1 MGGDFLWKFAK
12 ILWWQNFFLQLW
24 QDKPQW
30 MELKTNGGVISITI
44 LLAFHYLISLAIAN
58 TQESEVFLLRI
69 SVGNVNTSVV
79 TYKLITS
86 EFLET
91 LCKYIYLG
99 L

>member
-1 MGGDFLWKFAK
+1 
-12 ILWWQNFFLQLW
+12 
-24 QDKPQW
+24 